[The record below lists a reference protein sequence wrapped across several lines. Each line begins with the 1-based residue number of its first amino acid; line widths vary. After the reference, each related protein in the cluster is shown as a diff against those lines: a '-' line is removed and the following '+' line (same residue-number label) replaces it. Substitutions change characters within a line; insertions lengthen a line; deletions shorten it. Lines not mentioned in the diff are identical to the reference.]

1 MRRIFFR
8 AGAQHGVTIGLIF
21 IVIAASSFMFLIRNW
36 DDLENTILRPVLV
49 VVFVVAAVGIVI
61 CACLGVYNY

>member
-1 MRRIFFR
+1 MRHIFFR

-36 DDLENTILRPVLV
+36 DDLEYTILRPILV
-49 VVFVVAAVGIVI
+49 VVCIVSAIGVVIY
-61 CACLGVYNY
+61 ACMGVYNY